1 MSKKSPLQQVK
12 EQFGTKKALADQLI
26 PVIDR
31 LNPNESDAD
40 FARRIQAASNKQLLR
55 LHAVEQTVKERFGSR
70 DALIDAIVQAKFG
83 KANADY
89 RQSLTKYTKVRLLDL
104 HRQIAG

>member
-12 EQFGTKKALADQLI
+12 EQFGSKKALADQLI
-26 PVIDR
+26 PVLDR
-31 LNPNESDAD
+31 TRAGESDED

-55 LHAVEQTVKERFGSR
+55 MFAVEKAVKDQFGSR
-70 DALIDAIVQAKFG
+70 DGLIDAIVKAKFG
-83 KANADY
+83 KENADY
-89 RQSLTKYTKVRLLDL
+89 RNALAKNTKARLLDL